1 MHRLRLLLY
10 AVKCVLGLC
19 AGYALYRAFP
29 QHQFFWSMISIMLV
43 LAPDGGDSTKLAF
56 ERMEA
61 NVVGSTIGMLLY
73 LLHKP
78 NLLLLC
84 MGVVITIAVGTK
96 LRLENAIRSALV
108 SLIIV
113 MVGEQQNNSWRIA
126 LERIGCVIAG
136 CVIALLITFAFNFLL
151 PKQAQAKP
159 VSAE

>member
-1 MHRLRLLLY
+1 
-10 AVKCVLGLC
+10 
-19 AGYALYRAFP
+19 LYRAFP

-78 NLLLLC
+78 NLILLC
-84 MGVVITIAVGTK
+84 VGVVVTIAVGTK

-113 MVGEQQNNSWRIA
+113 MVGEQQNNSWKIA

-136 CVIALLITFAFNFLL
+136 CVIALLITFASNFLL
-151 PKQAQAKP
+151 PKQTQTKP
-159 VSAE
+159 AGAE